1 VKADLCHGNMC
12 LEYIFNLI
20 PVLNLFPHSLGFNDI
35 GRLMMVTDVLWKSS
49 NINLHLQN
57 FLQNIFSV
65 SHHLEQQTMYV

>member
-1 VKADLCHGNMC
+1 VKAGLCHGNMC
-12 LEYIFNLI
+12 VEYTFNLI
-20 PVLNLFPHSLGFNDI
+20 PVFNLFPHSLAFSDI
-35 GRLMMVTDVLWKSS
+35 GHLMKVTNVLQKSS